1 MIGLPYLAAG
11 AAVAVGLAYVG
22 GQWRGRSVEHEA
34 RLQEV
39 AAIKA
44 KINAERDVW
53 TDMIINLGSDLTQ
66 DANTIDTKLRTDL
79 AAARG
84 DLASARERLRKR
96 SASSPATA
104 KPADTAPSEC
114 RAFEAAPDLLP
125 VRDRDLLL
133 RLGDAANR
141 VVLERNA
148 CVARYESARKTV
160 NESAE
165 KEKERAEAG

>member
-1 MIGLPYLAAG
+1 VIGLPYIALG

-34 RLQEV
+34 RVQEV

-44 KINAERDVW
+44 EIKAERDVW
-53 TDMIINLGSDLTQ
+53 TDMMINLGSELTQ
-66 DANTIDTKLRTDL
+66 DANTIDASLRADL
-79 AAARG
+79 ETARG
-84 DLASARERLRKR
+84 DLAAARERLRKR
-96 SASSPATA
+96 SATSPAPS
-104 KPADTAPSEC
+104 KPADTAPAEC

-133 RLGDAANR
+133 RLGDAADR
-141 VVLERNA
+141 VVRERNA

-160 NESAE
+160 NESAA
-165 KEKERAEAG
+165 RAEHKGSD